1 MYAFVY
7 LWLFCPPGTVSFMW
21 GKSTCSILHHTAT
34 AEASDMEAEV
44 GAGLGVAV
52 VN

>member
-1 MYAFVY
+1 MALLPSWDCKLHV
-7 LWLFCPPGTVSFMW
+7 
-21 GKSTCSILHHTAT
+21 GKKHICFILHHTAT
-34 AEASDMEAEV
+34 AEASDTEAEV